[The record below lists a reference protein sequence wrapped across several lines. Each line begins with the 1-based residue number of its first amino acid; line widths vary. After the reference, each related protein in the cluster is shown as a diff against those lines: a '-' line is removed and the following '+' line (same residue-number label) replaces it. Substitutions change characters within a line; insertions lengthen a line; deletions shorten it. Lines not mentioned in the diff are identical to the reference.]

1 MPYAAGMS
9 VRVGLGFLQFPFS
22 GPEAFWRWV
31 DQCEDTGVDSLWLS
45 ERIVS
50 TQNYLEPLSAL
61 AAIAGRTRR
70 IKFGM
75 STVVLPLRDPTILA
89 KECATIDY
97 LSMGRFLPMFGVGN
111 DIAPEW
117 QAMNV
122 SPKTRGSKSNEM
134 LGLLTRLWSED
145 SVTHHG
151 RYFDLDN
158 VTIAPKPIQDPLPLW
173 IGGSS
178 EAAIERTAR
187 YGTGWIAGGAQTP
200 AQLGRVVSAI
210 RDKAA
215 EYERPIDD
223 DHYGAGFSFRFGTWD
238 EAPVLRQ
245 VAAFAQRAPGADP
258 RAFMAVGGPD
268 DVVQLV
274 KVFRAVGISKFVLRP
289 IATDDED
296 MLHQS
301 RILADE
307 VIPLVNVLA

>member
-1 MPYAAGMS
+1 MS
-9 VRVGLGFLQFPFS
+9 VRLGLGFLQFPFS
-22 GPEAFWRWV
+22 NPNAFWRWV

-50 TQNYLEPLSAL
+50 TQNYLEPMSAL

-70 IKFGM
+70 MKFGM

-97 LSMGRFLPMFGVGN
+97 LSEGRFLPMFGVGN
-111 DIAPEW
+111 DVAPEW
-117 QAMNV
+117 KAMNV
-122 SPKTRGSKSNEM
+122 SAKTRGSKSNEM
-134 LGLLTRLWSED
+134 LELLARLWSED

-151 RYFDLDN
+151 KYFDLDN
-158 VTIAPKPIQDPLPLW
+158 VTIMPKPVQDPLPLW

-178 EAAIERTAR
+178 DAAIERTAR

-210 RDKAA
+210 REKAI

-223 DHYGAGFSFRFGTWD
+223 DHYGAGFSFRFGTWE
-238 EAPVLRQ
+238 EAAVQRQ
-245 VAAFAQRAPGADP
+245 VQAFAQRAPGIDP
-258 RAFMAVGGPD
+258 KAFMAVGGPD

-274 KVFRAVGISKFVLRP
+274 KVVRAVGISKFVLRP

-296 MLHQS
+296 MLYQS

-307 VIPLVNVLA
+307 VIPQVNILA